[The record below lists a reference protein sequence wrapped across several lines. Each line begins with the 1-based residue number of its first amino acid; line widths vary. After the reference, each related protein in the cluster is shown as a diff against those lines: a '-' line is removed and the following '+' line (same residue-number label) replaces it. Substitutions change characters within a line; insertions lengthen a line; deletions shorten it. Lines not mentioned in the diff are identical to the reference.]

1 MLLVCDNVWLV
12 TDVDVSLEETPCV
25 AEVYVDCRLLVVE
38 GDSDIVFVS
47 DADKLFNVLVGISSL
62 VDENILER
70 EELVDVA
77 ADAVEWVGTPD
88 GVLDSMVIVCL
99 NVLADVGDSVD
110 LLIVMFLVAPD
121 FSDVVSIVD
130 DAEVYV
136 GCGLLVV
143 EDDSDIVLV
152 SVADKLLNVL
162 VAFSSF
168 VDEKILERVELV
180 EIAADAVNVDWVGPL
195 D

>member
-1 MLLVCDNVWLV
+1 M
-12 TDVDVSLEETPCV
+12 
-25 AEVYVDCRLLVVE
+25 AEVYVACRLLVVA

-88 GVLDSMVIVCL
+88 GVLDSMLLVCL
-99 NVLADVGDSVD
+99 NVLADVGDSVA

-121 FSDVVSIVD
+121 FSDVVSIGD

-136 GCGLLVV
+136 GCRLLVV

-152 SVADKLLNVL
+152 SVADKLLSVL
-162 VAFSSF
+162 VAFSPL
-168 VDEKILERVELV
+168 VDEKILERVELFD
-180 EIAADAVNVDWVGPL
+180 IAADAVNVEWVGTL

>member
-1 MLLVCDNVWLV
+1 M
-12 TDVDVSLEETPCV
+12 
-25 AEVYVDCRLLVVE
+25 AAVYVACRLLVVE

-77 ADAVEWVGTPD
+77 EDAVEWGGTPD
-88 GVLDSMVIVCL
+88 GVLDSMLLVCL
-99 NVLADVGDSVD
+99 NVLADVADSVD
-110 LLIVMFLVAPD
+110 LLIVMFSVAPE

-162 VAFSSF
+162 VDFSPL

-180 EIAADAVNVDWVGPL
+180 DIAADAVNVDWVGTL

>member
-1 MLLVCDNVWLV
+1 M
-12 TDVDVSLEETPCV
+12 
-25 AEVYVDCRLLVVE
+25 AEVYVGCALLVVE
-38 GDSDIVFVS
+38 GDSDIVLVS
-47 DADKLFNVLVGISSL
+47 DADKLLNVLVVFSPL
-62 VDENILER
+62 VDEEILER
-70 EELVDVA
+70 VELVDIA
-77 ADAVEWVGTPD
+77 EDAVNVEWVGTPD
-88 GVLDSMVIVCL
+88 GVLDSMLLVCL

-110 LLIVMFLVAPD
+110 LLIVMFLVAPA

-130 DAEVYV
+130 GAEVYV

-152 SVADKLLNVL
+152 SVADKLLNIL
-162 VAFSSF
+162 VAFSPL

-180 EIAADAVNVDWVGPL
+180 DIAADAVNVDGVGTL

>member
-1 MLLVCDNVWLV
+1 M
-12 TDVDVSLEETPCV
+12 
-25 AEVYVDCRLLVVE
+25 AEVYVACRLLVVE
-38 GDSDIVFVS
+38 GDSDIVFIS
-47 DADKLFNVLVGISSL
+47 EADKLFNVLVGILLL
-62 VDENILER
+62 VDENKLER

-77 ADAVEWVGTPD
+77 ADAVKWVGTPD
-88 GVLDSMVIVCL
+88 GVLDSMLLVCL

-152 SVADKLLNVL
+152 SVADKPLNAL
-162 VAFSSF
+162 VAFSPL

-180 EIAADAVNVDWVGPL
+180 DIAADAVNVDWVGTL

>member
-1 MLLVCDNVWLV
+1 M
-12 TDVDVSLEETPCV
+12 
-25 AEVYVDCRLLVVE
+25 AEVYVACRLLVVE

-88 GVLDSMVIVCL
+88 GVLDSMLLVCL

-110 LLIVMFLVAPD
+110 LLIVMFLVSPA
-121 FSDVVSIVD
+121 FSAVVSIVD
-130 DAEVYV
+130 NAEVYV
-136 GCGLLVV
+136 GCGLLVI

-152 SVADKLLNVL
+152 SVANKLLNVL
-162 VAFSSF
+162 VAFSPL

-180 EIAADAVNVDWVGPL
+180 DIAADAVNVESVGTL

>member
-1 MLLVCDNVWLV
+1 M
-12 TDVDVSLEETPCV
+12 
-25 AEVYVDCRLLVVE
+25 AEVYVACRLLVVE

-47 DADKLFNVLVGISSL
+47 DADKLFNVVVGISSL

-70 EELVDVA
+70 EELVDGA

-88 GVLDSMVIVCL
+88 GVLDFMLLVCL
-99 NVLADVGDSVD
+99 NVLVDVGDSVD

-121 FSDVVSIVD
+121 FTDVVSIVD

-162 VAFSSF
+162 VAFSPL
-168 VDEKILERVELV
+168 VNEEILERVELV
-180 EIAADAVNVDWVGPL
+180 DIAADAVNVDWVGTL